1 MAFFRRKSRV
11 PDDPRPAIAQ
21 FWAWWAEHRGD
32 VLAATEVRF
41 SADDADVAADDRRS
55 DDLIALLRPAI
66 AAIDPSL
73 NWELARSTTKRFTLV
88 VSSGGKAEL
97 RALAERWALAAP
109 DDPDVEFAPVRRA
122 DPSLFESAVMKVDDY
137 DVELR
142 ELVAGTRV
150 DVQHGVLDV
159 VIHHPLFPLL
169 DREHRLSVAFL
180 GLDAALGEDD
190 AERWIGEVEVSADA
204 PIDAIPVAV
213 LGTVVDQLRPA
224 GGQWAVLRG
233 TSRSGPIVALVRR
246 PLDRVERPLA
256 DTHVAVV
263 LDYEAMPDGQ
273 PREPAIVDEA
283 EKLGEQVLAELG
295 GDGPRVIHVGRV
307 TGGGQIVVHY
317 YVDGL
322 EVDASRVGP
331 VLEGW
336 THGTAAVQARPDPG
350 WKAVAPLLR

>member
-1 MAFFRRKSRV
+1 MAIFRRKTRG
-11 PDDPRPAIAQ
+11 PDDPRPAIAR
-21 FWAWWAEHRGD
+21 FWAWWSERRDD
-32 VLAATEVRF
+32 VLAAYDEK
-41 SADDADVAADDRRS
+41 RS
-55 DDLIALLRPAI
+55 DDLIALLRPPI

-73 NWELARSTTKRFTLV
+73 NWEVSPSSAKRFTLV

-97 RALAERWALAAP
+97 RGLTERWALAAP

-122 DPSLFESAVMKVDDY
+122 DPALFDSVVMKVDDY

-169 DREHRLSVAFL
+169 DKEHRLSVAFH
-180 GLDAALGEDD
+180 GLDAALGEDE

-204 PIDAIPVAV
+204 PIDAIPVSM
-213 LGTVVDQLRPA
+213 LGTVVGQLRPSGETWATLQGA
-224 GGQWAVLRG
+224 GRK
-233 TSRSGPIVALVRR
+233 GPVVALVRR

-263 LDYEAMPDGQ
+263 LDYPPGPDGQ
-273 PREPAIVDEA
+273 PQGTGVLDDADRVV
-283 EKLGEQVLAELG
+283 QRVLAELG
-295 GDGPRVIHVGRV
+295 GEGPRVIHVGRV
-307 TGGGQIVVHY
+307 TGGGQIVAHF

-322 EVDASRVGP
+322 EVDPAGVGRVLP
-331 VLEGW
+331 LW
-336 THGTAAVQARPDPG
+336 THGTAALQTHPDPG

>member
-1 MAFFRRKSRV
+1 MAFFRRRSRV
-11 PDDPRPAIAQ
+11 PADPRPAIAR
-21 FWAWWAEHRGD
+21 FWAWWAENR
-32 VLAATEVRF
+32 
-41 SADDADVAADDRRS
+41 ADVVAAAQEQRS
-55 DDLIALLRPAI
+55 DELIALLRPAV
-66 AAIDPSL
+66 AALDPSL
-73 NWELARSTTKRFTLV
+73 TWELSPSSRKRLTLV

-97 RALAERWALAAP
+97 RALVERWVLAAP

-122 DPSLFESAVMKVDDY
+122 DPTLFESAVMKIDDY
-137 DVELR
+137 DIELR

-169 DREHRLSVAFL
+169 DHEHRLSVAFM

-190 AERWIGEVEVSADA
+190 AERWIGEVEVSADT
-204 PIDAIPVAV
+204 PMDAIPVAM

-233 TSRSGPIVALVRR
+233 TGRKGPIVALVRR

-263 LDYEAMPDGQ
+263 LDYEAGSDGQ
-273 PREPAIVDEA
+273 PRDVAIVDDA

-307 TGGGQIVVHY
+307 TGGGQIIVHF

-322 EVDASRVGP
+322 EVDPSRARP

-336 THGTAAVQARPDPG
+336 THGTAAVQATPDPG
-350 WKAVAPLLR
+350 WDAVAPLLR